1 MSLGFEVICSEIS
14 GALAGSQAEVR
25 KPALP
30 TGPEGLLHW
39 RVSLVSKKLVIAA
52 IDFLNPAPLMWDFEH
67 EPRAT
72 ELARRYSII
81 SSTPA
86 ECAHHLRAGTADI
99 GLVPVAAYPSLP
111 NAAVVPRCAIASL
124 DEVRSILLVVRH
136 SGGVNGVKRVAL
148 DTASITSATYTRIL
162 FHKLWKNDPEFLS
175 LGADLEA
182 MLNVADAAMLIGDP
196 ALLALEDREDREQRT
211 GERLLYL
218 DLAHEW
224 RAWTNTAWV
233 SAFWAV
239 REDALTR
246 TGIASGQ
253 LVDDFEHSRDSGL
266 DHLDQIVQEWS
277 TRIAVP
283 AATIKAYLFD
293 NIHYFLDDV
302 CLDGLNL
309 FYRYAVE
316 CGAMS
321 AIPKLRFL

>member
-1 MSLGFEVICSEIS
+1 
-14 GALAGSQAEVR
+14 
-25 KPALP
+25 
-30 TGPEGLLHW
+30 
-39 RVSLVSKKLVIAA
+39 
-52 IDFLNPAPLMWDFEH
+52 MWDFEH
-67 EPRAT
+67 EPRAS

-86 ECAHHLRAGTADI
+86 ECAQHLRAGTADI
-99 GLVPVAAYPSLP
+99 GLVPVAAYSSLT
-111 NAAVVPRCAIASL
+111 NVAIIPRCAIASL

-136 SGGVNGVKRVAL
+136 PHGVAEVKRVAL

-162 FHKLWKNDPEFLS
+162 FRKLWKNYPDFVTHV
-175 LGADLEA
+175 ADLDA
-182 MLNVADAAMLIGDP
+182 MLRISDAALLIGDP
-196 ALLALEDREDREQRT
+196 ALLALENRESRERRT

-239 REDALTR
+239 RKDALNR
-246 TGIASGQ
+246 TGISPAQ
-253 LVDDFEHSRDSGL
+253 IIEDFELSRDGGL

-277 TRIAVP
+277 KRIPVP
-283 AATIKAYLFD
+283 PATIRTYLFD

-302 CLDGLNL
+302 CLDGLAV

-316 CGAMS
+316 CGAL
-321 AIPKLRFL
+321 AEEPRLEFL